1 MVRDGATGNL
11 DIQVQVFRGLGL
23 LPLTEPH
30 APASHAAPG
39 PARGVSAAAC
49 TRRRLAAAP
58 SCLEGGRGAAATL
71 AAGPALPNL
80 RELGT
85 HLEARAKLLKWAGF
99 CCLFKS
105 GAQLLD
111 QIGWKIIDEGEK

>member
-30 APASHAAPG
+30 APASHPAPG
-39 PARGVSAAAC
+39 PGVSAAAC
-49 TRRRLAAAP
+49 ARRRRAAAP
-58 SCLEGGRGAAATL
+58 SGLEGGRGAAATL

-111 QIGWKIIDEGEK
+111 QIGWNIIDEGEK